1 MPRSSGTLRRPN
13 LRGTTPYNERTSTAQ
28 ATLVP
33 EEVAPSLQ
41 SYAYTSR
48 NDGSTDQGPSVIAP
62 LGSESSGYRFT
73 LGNGSSSKMAPA
85 RMSVTGFDFTSPS
98 KGENYGFTTT
108 KIVLSGDLMTQAQG
122 VSVVLHRV
130 DGFDITISSDQ
141 LAAIVPDASGSI
153 VLARDEWFDDAY
165 LTGFDV
171 LMESF
176 DPSSQHPN
184 AQPFVDVFGAPTR
197 VDSFTAHGVFSTDY
211 EASFAAEQRQAESD
225 AELVV
230 ERPSATVHAHASY
243 VDVPEAVKPHTA
255 SSDGDQAQSSVPYDR
270 DFALWADIGNDSE
283 SMLDD
288 VDITFDVPLTMEKG
302 IPGRNGTADAWTGF
316 HVTGMVLSAQFLAA
330 FPEKGELH
338 F

>member
-1 MPRSSGTLRRPN
+1 MV
-13 LRGTTPYNERTSTAQ
+13 ERA
-28 ATLVP
+28 
-33 EEVAPSLQ
+33 
-41 SYAYTSR
+41 
-48 NDGSTDQGPSVIAP
+48 
-62 LGSESSGYRFT
+62 
-73 LGNGSSSKMAPA
+73 
-85 RMSVTGFDFTSPS
+85 
-98 KGENYGFTTT
+98 
-108 KIVLSGDLMTQAQG
+108 
-122 VSVVLHRV
+122 
-130 DGFDITISSDQ
+130 
-141 LAAIVPDASGSI
+141 
-153 VLARDEWFDDAY
+153 ARDEWFDDAY

-176 DPSSQHPN
+176 DSSSQHPN

-211 EASFAAEQRQAESD
+211 EAAFSAEQRQAESD

-243 VDVPEAVKPHTA
+243 VDVSEAVKP
-255 SSDGDQAQSSVPYDR
+255 DR
-270 DFALWADIGNDSE
+270 FQRRRPSPGRDRALRPRFRFWPADIGNDSE

-288 VDITFDVPLTMEKG
+288 VDIAFDVPLTMEKG

-338 F
+338 FYDADAPNAPALGLTPTADGSGLEGGGSSTCLTTRAISAFPKRR